1 MVLVL
6 SKPSLEKLSLISSC
20 NNTLFVL
27 HLVKSDRVLFLKV
40 KNLEPFTLVSKS
52 LAKSKLL
59 IASTLCLSLSSSM
72 LPTSRTTVWFDSRT
86 LPNPT
91 ARLDVIAV
99 SAKFLSP
106 EGWTKRFTGLT
117 NFSHSTELLIVYDKF
132 W

>member
-1 MVLVL
+1 ML
-6 SKPSLEKLSLISSC
+6 SNPSLEKPSLISSC
-20 NNTLFVL
+20 NKTLFVL
-27 HLVKSDRVLFLKV
+27 HLVKSVKVLFLNV
-40 KNLEPFTLVSKS
+40 KNLDPLTLVSKS

-59 IASTLCLSLSSSM
+59 IASTLCLSLSSSI

-106 EGWTKRFTGLT
+106 EGWTKRFTGFT
-117 NFSHSTELLIVYDKF
+117 NFSHSIELLTV
-132 W
+132 